1 MYADLPESQGRKRCF
16 TAGHGQYCCRGNPGD
31 QSMGWQIYDEES
43 FRMADGRAA
52 ALAGAVWQTAKL
64 IKRMGGNVDE
74 INIGT
79 IV

>member
-1 MYADLPESQGRKRCF
+1 MCIRDR
-16 TAGHGQYCCRGNPGD
+16 
-31 QSMGWQIYDEES
+31 SMGWQVYDMKKAS
-43 FRMADGRAA
+43 AWLLAGAA

-64 IKRMGGNVDE
+64 IKYMGGNVDE

>member
-1 MYADLPESQGRKRCF
+1 MTGGILVI
-16 TAGHGQYCCRGNPGD
+16 
-31 QSMGWQIYDEES
+31 QSMGWQIYDAD
-43 FRMADGRAA
+43 MASVWLIAGSA
-52 ALAGAVWQTAKL
+52 ALAGAVWQTVEL

>member
-1 MYADLPESQGRKRCF
+1 MLL
-16 TAGHGQYCCRGNPGD
+16 AGGLLAA
-31 QSMGWQIYDEES
+31 QSMGWQVYDMKKAS
-43 FRMADGRAA
+43 AWLLAGAA

-64 IKRMGGNVDE
+64 IKYMGGNVDE